1 MSDTRF
7 DDPEAAAGVPAP
19 LTLLLMMTG
28 YWISQAVHVVAK
40 LNVADALAGGP
51 RTGDELAA
59 ATGADPLALGR
70 VMRALASVDV
80 FRWDEASRWAL
91 RPLGELL
98 RTDRPGSMR
107 PLALMYGGE
116 QYAAWAGLE
125 HSVMTGAAAFPHTF
139 GADYFDYLQAHPDAD
154 EVFNE
159 AMTGLSVHLFAAVIE
174 SYDFTSFGTI
184 VDVGGSYGALLTTV
198 LRAAPEARG
207 ILFDQP
213 HVAAIAAER
222 LAAGDVADRCTT
234 VGGDFFA
241 EVPTGADAYL
251 LSQILHDWDDT
262 AATQILAC
270 CRRSIPAG
278 GTLLVV
284 DFVVPETDEPSI
296 STWIDLHMMVLLGA
310 RERTVTELDHL
321 LDRAGFRRGRIVP
334 TSAGPSIIEA
344 KPV

>member
-1 MSDTRF
+1 
-7 DDPEAAAGVPAP
+7 
-19 LTLLLMMTG
+19 MMTG
-28 YWISQAVHVVAK
+28 YWISQALHVVAK

-51 RTGDELAA
+51 RTSDELAA

-80 FRWDEASRWAL
+80 FRRDDANRWAL

-125 HSVMTGAAAFPHTF
+125 HSVTTGAAAFPHTF

-154 EVFNE
+154 QVFNE

-241 EVPTGADAYL
+241 ELPTGRTRIC
-251 LSQILHDWDDT
+251 SPRSCT
-262 AATQILAC
+262 TGTTQTPRRYSPAVDGRSPPTERC
-270 CRRSIPAG
+270 SSSTSSCRR
-278 GTLLVV
+278 
-284 DFVVPETDEPSI
+284 
-296 STWIDLHMMVLLGA
+296 
-310 RERTVTELDHL
+310 
-321 LDRAGFRRGRIVP
+321 P
-334 TSAGPSIIEA
+334 TSPPSA
-344 KPV
+344 SGSTCT